1 MTEMMSK
8 GDPIRIAV
16 IYEPGKRI
24 RPVWFELNRKQHKVV
39 ETTYHWRDKI
49 GEVNFLHYT
58 VTDGEALY
66 ELVFCPIDQTWT
78 LNSQQTE

>member
-8 GDPIRIAV
+8 GNPIRIAV

-24 RPVWFELNRKQHKVV
+24 RPVWFELNHKQHKVV

-49 GEVNFLHYT
+49 GEAHYLHYT
-58 VTDGEALY
+58 VTDGEMLY
-66 ELVFCPIDQTWT
+66 ELIFNPHDQTWT
-78 LNSQQTE
+78 INAQQTE